1 MSDGSARSPW
11 ARPDPPESHDAPRA
25 WPAPAAPAAPSPA
38 PASPPPPPPAYAY
51 DAWTRPAYRTPLPPP
66 PSPDSWRNGW
76 TPVVLAL
83 LALIVGVLGVGVA
96 LDRESPT
103 AAPAVS
109 TPPPVPTTRF
119 EPTPSVPPNPGPERQ
134 SGPSTT
140 VTTLPDVD
148 SIAAVVR
155 ESTVDITTSF
165 GSGNR
170 SAGTGMI
177 LTTTGAILTNYHVVA
192 SSTEISVQIN
202 GEGPSYAGKV
212 VGTARAEDVA
222 VIQLEDAANLRPIQV
237 GNPNALTPGDTVVAV
252 GNALGRSG
260 PLTVASGTVTALNQ
274 TATAADPST
283 GASETLT
290 GLIQSST
297 PLQPGDS
304 GGPLVNTAGQVVG
317 MNTAASL
324 RNRTGSAG
332 VAFSIPINRAL
343 SIANDIRAG
352 RASSVVQ
359 IGQPGYLG
367 VQVTREG
374 AVVTRV
380 VPGMPAE
387 AAGLVAGDRI
397 VAVNDS
403 PVETSIG
410 LTEALAAYRAGD
422 TVNLQWVDAGGSR
435 RTARV
440 KLSAGES

>member
-1 MSDGSARSPW
+1 MSDGSPRSPW
-11 ARPDPPESHDAPRA
+11 ARPDPTEPAGVPTGAP
-25 WPAPAAPAAPSPA
+25 PAAPGPA
-38 PASPPPPPPAYAY
+38 TTPPYAY
-51 DAWTRPAYRTPLPPP
+51 DGWARPAYRPPLPPP
-66 PSPDSWRNGW
+66 PPPDSWRNGW
-76 TPVVLAL
+76 APIVMAL
-83 LALIVGVLGVGVA
+83 LTLIVGVLGVGVA
-96 LDRESPT
+96 LDRRPPT
-103 AAPAVS
+103 AVPDVATLPTA
-109 TPPPVPTTRF
+109 PTTPF
-119 EPTPSVPPNPGPERQ
+119 EPTPTVPPDPGLGRQ
-134 SGPSTT
+134 SGSNTT
-140 VTTLPDVD
+140 VTTLPDVA
-148 SIAAVVR
+148 SIAAIVR

-165 GSGNR
+165 GTGNR

-192 SSTEISVQIN
+192 GSTTITVQVD
-202 GEGPSYAGKV
+202 GEGPSYSGKV
-212 VGTARAEDVA
+212 VGTSRAEDVA
-222 VIQLEDAANLRPIQV
+222 VVQLDDASNLRPIQV
-237 GNPNALTPGDTVVAV
+237 GNPSALTVGDTVVAV
-252 GNALGRSG
+252 GNALGRTG
-260 PLTVASGTVTALNQ
+260 PLTVTAGTVTALNQ

-283 GASETLT
+283 GTSETLT

-317 MNTAASL
+317 VNTAASL
-324 RNRTGSAG
+324 RNRTGGTG

-397 VAVNDS
+397 VAVNDT

-410 LTEALAAYRAGD
+410 LTEALATFRAGD
-422 TVNLQWVDAGGSR
+422 TVNLHWIDAGGSR
-435 RTARV
+435 RTAQV
-440 KLSAGES
+440 KLSAGSS